1 MKKVFALIAVAA
13 MMLSCG
19 GNGQNGT
26 NKRTLTAAAQ
36 KSPSATNSLL
46 PDWKAT
52 SWFRISQLN

>member
-26 NKRTLTAAAQ
+26 NGQEVVRFL
-36 KSPSATNSLL
+36 
-46 PDWKAT
+46 WAT
-52 SWFRISQLN
+52 SMVSYTREA